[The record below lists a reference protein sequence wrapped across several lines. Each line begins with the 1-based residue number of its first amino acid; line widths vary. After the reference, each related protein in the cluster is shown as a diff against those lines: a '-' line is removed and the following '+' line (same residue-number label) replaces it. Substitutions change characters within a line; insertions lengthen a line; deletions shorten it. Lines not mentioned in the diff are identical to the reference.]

1 MTEEIPKLL
10 RQRGLIEEDQ
20 FTRMDAIASGKVI
33 SVFYE
38 LRSLLYLGVLLFT
51 GGVGILVYQH
61 IGDLGHL
68 LSIIGLS
75 LLALGCFVYAIRKAQ
90 PYSDGTLKS
99 PTPYYDYV
107 VLLGCLLFIS
117 IQGYLQFRYGWLDNN
132 LGSSTLFTAVLFF
145 VVAYRFDHT
154 GVLSL
159 AITALA
165 SFWSIQ
171 VSPQKWTSEEF
182 LPQANLHITAIIFS
196 TVLALAA
203 GVLDT
208 RGIKK
213 HFAFTYFNFSF
224 LIFFGGTLAALF
236 REPNYVIY
244 VLLTYAGSVAGY
256 WVARKNKSFLFLF
269 YAFLATYIATTYW
282 LAQTIFEYE
291 ETLWFYYSIISCGG
305 FVYFIVRFRKHFS
318 TRS

>member
-10 RQRGLIEEDQ
+10 RHRGLIDDDQ
-20 FTRMDAIASGKVI
+20 FARMDVVASGKVI

-75 LLALGCFVYAIRKAQ
+75 LLSLGCFIYAVKKAA
-90 PYSDGTLKS
+90 PYSDGAIKS

-107 VLLGCLLFIS
+107 VLLGCLVFIS
-117 IQGYLQFRYGWLDNN
+117 IQGYLQFRYGWLDDN
-132 LGSSTLFTAVLFF
+132 LGMSTLLTAVLFF
-145 VVAYRFDHT
+145 IAAYRFDHI

-171 VSPQKWTSEEF
+171 VSPQKWTSEDF
-182 LPQANLHITAIIFS
+182 LPASNLHITAIIFS
-196 TVLALAA
+196 MALALVAVITDA
-203 GVLDT
+203 

-213 HFAFTYFNFSF
+213 HFTFTYFNFSF

-236 REPNYVIY
+236 RESNYIIY
-244 VLLTYAGSVAGY
+244 VLLTYAGSGAGY
-256 WVARKNKSFLFLF
+256 WIARENKSFLFLF

-282 LAQTIFEYE
+282 LARTIFEYE

>member
-10 RQRGLIEEDQ
+10 RQRGLIDDDQ
-20 FTRMDAIASGKVI
+20 FIRMDAVASGKVI

-61 IGDLGHL
+61 IGDFGHL
-68 LSIIGLS
+68 LSIIGLG
-75 LLALGCFVYAIRKAQ
+75 LLTVGCFIYAINKAL
-90 PYSDGTLKS
+90 PYSDGAIKS

-107 VLLGCLLFIS
+107 VLLGSLVFIS
-117 IQGYLQFRYGWLDNN
+117 IQGYLQFRYGWLDDN
-132 LGSSTLFTAVLFF
+132 LGMSTLLTAVLFF
-145 VVAYRFDHT
+145 IAAYRFDHI

-171 VSPQKWTSEEF
+171 VSPQKWTSADF
-182 LPQANLHITAIIFS
+182 LTQSNLHIIAIIFS
-196 TVLALAA
+196 IALAMGATVLDSRA
-203 GVLDT
+203 V
-208 RGIKK
+208 KK
-213 HFAFTYFNFSF
+213 HFTFTYFNFSF

-236 REPNYVIY
+236 RESNYIIY
-244 VLLTYAGSVAGY
+244 VLLTYVGSVAGY
-256 WVARKNKSFLFLF
+256 WIARKNKSFLFLF

-282 LAQTIFEYE
+282 LARTIFEYE

-305 FVYFIVRFRKHFS
+305 FVYFIVRFRQHFS
-318 TRS
+318 MRS

>member
-1 MTEEIPKLL
+1 MTEGIPKLL
-10 RQRGLIEEDQ
+10 RQRGLIDEDQ
-20 FTRMDAIASGKVI
+20 FTRMEAVTSGKII

-38 LRSLLYLGVLLFT
+38 LRSLLYLGVLLFS

-75 LLALGCFVYAIRKAQ
+75 ILALGCFIYAVRKAP
-90 PYSDGTLKS
+90 PYSNGTVKS
-99 PTPYYDYV
+99 PSPYYDYV
-107 VLLGCLLFIS
+107 VLLGCLVFIS
-117 IQGYLQFRYGWLDNN
+117 IQGYLQFRYGWLDDN
-132 LGSSTLFTAVLFF
+132 LGSSTLFTAILFF
-145 VVAYRFDHT
+145 VAAYRFDHI

-171 VSPQKWTSEEF
+171 VSPQKWTSGDF
-182 LPQANLHITAIIFS
+182 IQQANLHITAIIFS
-196 TVLALAA
+196 VALALAA
-203 GVLDT
+203 GALDA

-213 HFAFTYFNFSF
+213 HFTFTYFNFSF

-236 REPNYVIY
+236 LESDYIIY
-244 VLLTYAGSVAGY
+244 VLLTYAGSAAGY

-269 YAFLATYIATTYW
+269 YAFLSTYIATTYW
-282 LAQTIFEYE
+282 LARTIFEYE
-291 ETLWFYYSIISCGG
+291 ESLWFYYSIISCGG
-305 FVYFIVRFRKHFS
+305 FVYFIIRFRQRFS
-318 TRS
+318 TRK